1 MTAAPNDVLLLACYE
16 LGHQPLSL
24 AWPAAVLRRAGV
36 AVTAVDLAVD
46 PFPRVAAARARFVGI
61 SVPMHTALR
70 LGVRAAADVR
80 ALNPDAHICFY
91 GLYAWLNADYL
102 LATCADSVLAGEL
115 EEELVAWV
123 LGGKSPALWEGLGEG
138 RLEDPLPIPLPK
150 GAGAKDP
157 LPNPLPRGEGTGP
170 TTNEQRPS
178 PILTRLSLP
187 TPDRSNLP
195 PLDRYARYVDGGVA
209 RLAGYVEASRGCLH
223 TCRHC
228 PVVPV
233 YGGRF
238 FVVPAETVL
247 ADVRQQVAAG
257 AEHITFGDPDFLNGP
272 GHVMK
277 IARALHA
284 EFPRLT
290 FDFTTKVEHIRQ
302 HRALFPELRALGASF
317 IISAFES
324 VSDDVLLRLDKGHT
338 AADLDDALA
347 VLDDAGLPV
356 QPTWLP
362 FTPWTTLDDYIDLL
376 AWIRRRDLI
385 AHVPA
390 VQLSI
395 RLLVP
400 PGSALLSEP
409 DAAAWLGPLDA
420 ANFTYRWHNPD
431 PCVDELQRRVA
442 AVAEAGGEA
451 DEAFA
456 AIERLAYDL
465 AGRRVPDAPPRTH
478 HNPTPPRL
486 TEDWFC

>member
-1 MTAAPNDVLLLACYE
+1 MSAAPGDVLLLACYE

-24 AWPAAVLRRAGV
+24 AWPAAVLRRAGLSVTV
-36 AVTAVDLAVD
+36 ADLAVD
-46 PFPRVAAARARFVGI
+46 TLPREAAARARFVGI

-70 LGVRAAADVR
+70 LGVRAAAEVR
-80 ALNPDAHICFY
+80 ALNPTAHVCFY

-102 LATCADSVLAGEL
+102 LASAADTVLAGEL
-115 EEELVAWV
+115 EEELVVQAQRV
-123 LGGKSPALWEGLGEG
+123 LGAEPAGEG
-138 RLEDPLPIPLPK
+138 DSADR
-150 GAGAKDP
+150 AA
-157 LPNPLPRGEGTGP
+157 R
-170 TTNEQRPS
+170 R
-178 PILTRLSLP
+178 LTRLALP
-187 TPDRSNLP
+187 APDRAGLP
-195 PLDRYARYVDGGVA
+195 PLSQYARYVEGGVA

-247 ADVRQQVAAG
+247 ADIRQQVAAG

-272 GHVMK
+272 GHVLK

-317 IISAFES
+317 VVSAFES
-324 VSDDVLLRLDKGHT
+324 VSDAVLARLHKGHT
-338 AADLDDALA
+338 AADLDDALG
-347 VLDDAGLPV
+347 VLAGAGLAV

-362 FTPWTTLDDYIDLL
+362 FTPWTTLDDYLKLL
-376 AWIRRRDLI
+376 AWVRARDLI

-395 RLLVP
+395 RLLIP

-420 ANFTYRWHNPD
+420 ANFTYTWRNPD

-442 AVAEAGGEA
+442 AVAEAGGNA
-451 DEAFA
+451 DAAFA
-456 AIERLAYDL
+456 AIERLAYGL
-465 AGRRVPDAPPRTH
+465 AGRRPPAAPPRAH
-478 HNPTPPRL
+478 LAPDPPRL